1 MVAPELHPISTVH
14 PPFRR
19 INCPTNTTSTACMD
33 YGLRLTESLTV
44 DYSDAVLE
52 ALDDLPDSFLL
63 TDSSISGHPV
73 VFASRAFLSMSGYSR
88 ADVLGR
94 NARMFQGPATDRRS
108 VMEIREAV
116 RSERKLQLP
125 LLNYRKDGTPYWI
138 LLHLCPV
145 VRESDGCVVHFLA
158 VQVPI
163 RKRRG
168 SSGPAPVLL
177 LGSCRDEVA
186 RQHGGC
192 GGHGS
197 VLVEFDSFD
206 DADSRGLE
214 AEESRVATDV
224 EKQKATNA
232 AKTILSIL
240 TYYRKHTD
248 RLIGGKR
255 SCSASIM
262 PLNSSL
268 NICLGR
274 IKQSFVLTD
283 PHLPDMPIVY
293 ASDAFLNMT
302 GYSRNDVLGRNCRFL
317 TGPGT
322 DGEVLHQIKDSIR
335 REQPCT
341 ACILNYRK
349 DGSSFWN
356 CLHISPVRNAT
367 GKVAYYVGVQ
377 IDESGKGEHHGLSPE
392 MRQLSVV
399 GSVKVAVR
407 SLSAV
412 APSTSRSQ

>member
-33 YGLRLTESLTV
+33 DGLRLTESLTV

-88 ADVLGR
+88 DDVLGR

-125 LLNYRKDGTPYWI
+125 LINYRKDGTPHWI

-163 RKRRG
+163 RKRRS

-248 RLIGGKR
+248 RLIRGKR

-317 TGPGT
+317 SGPGT
-322 DGEVLHQIKDSIR
+322 DGEVLHQIQDSIR

-341 ACILNYRK
+341 VCILNYRK